1 MLGRERP
8 LARIGRAQHAAPQGG
23 EGASDLPVEVPLQG
37 ALSVPIDQIFPDP
50 EQPRRE
56 FDPVKLRELADSLK
70 EHKQIQP
77 VIVREAGTLPDGRT
91 RYILIVGGRRRAA
104 AALAALKTL
113 DVVVRGSSD
122 STEAARAEQRAKDW
136 LVQLA
141 ENMHREDVNP
151 VREAEVYRAYMALTG
166 KSAVKLAGDLGCGHT
181 RVSNRL
187 KLLEDR
193 DVSDAVLAGRISYT
207 VGNQLMRVMDPEQRA
222 ALLTRATAEALTED
236 QVRSLRARNAR
247 DEDDAPLSPVRGDG
261 SAAAER
267 ADRDEMGWRG
277 DDGSGAPNAHTLA
290 GAPHDP
296 DLSIVPRPR
305 PLPDDAARA
314 VHALA
319 AAYGVA
325 EDDAVVARAVAAL
338 GEEPDL
344 TPHEALGAAMAAD
357 PAHAEAFA
365 ARSLA
370 PFAAPNAGTRAN
382 VPTGQPSRDGGGRGA
397 AAGTPRTLPQAEFIS
412 RLYSVGPTGP
422 LLDLLDWALN
432 ARLDLAGL
440 RRRVAA
446 EAENLRDTLDE
457 DVGRA

>member
-1 MLGRERP
+1 MVGREHP
-8 LARIGRAQHAAPQGG
+8 LARIGRAQHAAPRGC
-23 EGASDLPVEVPLQG
+23 EGPSDLPVEAPLRG
-37 ALSVPIDQIFPDP
+37 ALSVPIDQVFPDP

-104 AALAALKTL
+104 AELAALKTL

-207 VGNQLMRVMDPEQRA
+207 VGNQLMRVVDPERRA
-222 ALLTRATAEALTED
+222 AFLKRATAEDLTED
-236 QVRSLRARNAR
+236 QVRSLRARDAR
-247 DEDDAPLSPVRGDG
+247 DEDDAPLAPARGDDA
-261 SAAAER
+261 AAAER
-267 ADRDEMGWRG
+267 AGGDEVRWGG
-277 DDGSGAPNAHTLA
+277 DEGSGAPDAHAPA

-296 DLSIVPRPR
+296 DVSIVPWPRPR
-305 PLPDDAARA
+305 PDDAARA
-314 VHALA
+314 VRALA
-319 AAYGVA
+319 AAYDIT
-325 EDDAVVARAVAAL
+325 EDDEVIARAVAAL
-338 GEEPDL
+338 VEEPDL

-365 ARSLA
+365 ARSLGS
-370 PFAAPNAGTRAN
+370 FAAPNAVERPS
-382 VPTGQPSRDGGGRGA
+382 VPAGQAPRDGGERGTA
-397 AAGTPRTLPQAEFIS
+397 ARAPRTPPHAEFVS

-457 DVGRA
+457 DGGRA

>member
-23 EGASDLPVEVPLQG
+23 EGASDLPVEAPLQG

-56 FDPVKLRELADSLK
+56 FDPVKLQELADSLK

-104 AALAALKTL
+104 AELAALKTL

-207 VGNQLMRVMDPEQRA
+207 VGNQLMRVVDPERRA
-222 ALLTRATAEALTED
+222 ALLTRATTEDLTED
-236 QVRSLRARNAR
+236 QVRALRARDAR
-247 DEDDAPLSPVRGDG
+247 DEGDAPLSPARGDAPLSPARGDG
-261 SAAAER
+261 SAADWV
-267 ADRDEMGWRG
+267 DRDAMGGGG
-277 DDGSGAPNAHTLA
+277 DDGSGAPDAHA
-290 GAPHDP
+290 PVSAPHEP
-296 DLSIVPRPR
+296 AVSIVPQPR

-357 PAHAEAFA
+357 PAHAEAFV
-365 ARSLA
+365 AR
-370 PFAAPNAGTRAN
+370 NAGTRAN

>member
-8 LARIGRAQHAAPQGG
+8 LARIGRAQHAPPQGG

-104 AALAALKTL
+104 AELAALKTL

-207 VGNQLMRVMDPEQRA
+207 VGNQLMRVVDPERRA
-222 ALLTRATAEALTED
+222 ALLTRATTEDLTED
-236 QVRSLRARNAR
+236 QVRALRARDAR
-247 DEDDAPLSPVRGDG
+247 DEGDAPLSPARGDG
-261 SAAAER
+261 SAAEW
-267 ADRDEMGWRG
+267 ADRDAMGGGG
-277 DDGSGAPNAHTLA
+277 DEGSGAPGAHALA
-290 GAPHDP
+290 GAPHEP
-296 DLSIVPRPR
+296 AVSIVPRPR

-370 PFAAPNAGTRAN
+370 PFAVPDAGACPG
-382 VPTGQPSRDGGGRGA
+382 VPRGQRPGDGGGRGT
-397 AAGTPRTLPQAEFIS
+397 AAGAPRTSAHAEFVS